1 MKLGNKEIKH
11 LAELG
16 ILKTIPDFLVEPLK
30 PGRLRTAFM
39 EVEYLVNK
47 ELQMFYSRDPNVYRD
62 NKEAIAYYLDAF
74 GKAANWI
81 GNETHVGAVVS
92 FCLAF
97 LETSHY
103 NYPDKLFDSLNKI
116 IDYYERAGHIA
127 TEDLINAEGF
137 QNVWETIP
145 DYNEYNEFQKVNTII
160 RAN

>member
-1 MKLGNKEIKH
+1 MKISNEEIKH
-11 LAELG
+11 IAELG

-30 PGRLRTAFM
+30 PGRLKSAFL

-47 ELQMFYSRDPNVYRD
+47 ELQFFYFGNPNVYED
-62 NKEAIAYYLDAF
+62 NKEAITYYLDAF

-81 GNETHVGAVVS
+81 GEETHVGAVVS

-103 NYPDKLFDSLNKI
+103 NYPGELFDSLNKI
-116 IDYYERAGHIA
+116 VDYFERAGHIA
-127 TEDLINAEGF
+127 TEDFINAEGF

-145 DYNEYNEFQKVNTII
+145 DYNEFNDAKMII
-160 RAN
+160 MGN